1 MAPSIF
7 FLYWVKI
14 ISNPHTDVLVLPP
27 VAAWISLLAFFFFF
41 FFLTKQFQFIF
52 FKIPWHYWKNILN
65 EVTTMED
72 LEIWVLKS
80 FADESSICHRPQEEE
95 GGTTSSVF
103 GRAGSG
109 EPWPL
114 PLEKPRQS
122 AWGNQRER
130 AASVALCLPSNLT
143 LRNRGWKETQSFPGL
158 LSLTALDLSSLYLFR
173 AESLGL
179 CRWPRQ
185 RCFQWIKGCETWEP
199 KKGQSLHLLFPTLH
213 YRMELWSANS
223 PLKVPPAIHRP
234 GPGSSRIPSAFSP
247 LWCSPSPS
255 PLPLLLWALFCSLQ

>member
-1 MAPSIF
+1 
-7 FLYWVKI
+7 
-14 ISNPHTDVLVLPP
+14 
-27 VAAWISLLAFFFFF
+27 
-41 FFLTKQFQFIF
+41 
-52 FKIPWHYWKNILN
+52 
-65 EVTTMED
+65 MED

-80 FADESSICHRPQEEE
+80 FSDESSICHRPQEEE
-95 GGTTSSVF
+95 GGTTSSAF

-114 PLEKPRQS
+114 PLEKPGQS

-130 AASVALCLPSNLT
+130 AAPVALCLPSNLT

-158 LSLTALDLSSLYLFR
+158 LSLTALDLSSLYVSR
-173 AESLGL
+173 TESLGL

-185 RCFQWIKGCETWEP
+185 RCFQWIKGHETWEP

-234 GPGSSRIPSAFSP
+234 GPGSSRDTFCLFSP
-247 LWCSPSPS
+247 IMFPFPFPAPTT
-255 PLPLLLWALFCSLQ
+255 PLNFILLLTIALLYLAQNSWGGLGSSAWNIHFLPPSQH